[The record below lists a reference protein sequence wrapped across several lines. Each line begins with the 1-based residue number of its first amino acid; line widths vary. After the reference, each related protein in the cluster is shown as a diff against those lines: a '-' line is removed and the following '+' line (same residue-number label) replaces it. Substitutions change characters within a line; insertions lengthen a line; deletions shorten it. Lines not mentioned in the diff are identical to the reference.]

1 MSQGLHKTI
10 PEIKI
15 KKTTGLSAEYPM
27 QQHISHKK
35 YIVYFKK
42 ALTKTSITSHRNVK
56 FEKYKF

>member
-27 QQHISHKK
+27 QQHIKHKK

-42 ALTKTSITSHRNVK
+42 ALTKTSITSHRK
-56 FEKYKF
+56 CKI